1 MRRFHLFALTIMI
14 VIFTSLF
21 LTSSMA
27 IAQTD
32 EPLTLGGL
40 LEKFWNDGKVDW
52 LVLLIVL
59 DFVLGVL
66 VALKARTFR
75 LSYVADFLR
84 KDVIFKLGGYLA
96 LYAGAVYAGEAE
108 VLGIPEFDPGLIAGA
123 AYVVVVG
130 AMVGSIL
137 NSVSELGL
145 LPGGGDENP
154 QPDPAPSGLSVPGML
169 TADEGI

>member
-1 MRRFHLFALTIMI
+1 MRRFHLFALTFMI

-21 LTSSMA
+21 VMSSVA

-32 EPLTLGGL
+32 EPFTLGGL
-40 LEKFWNDGKVDW
+40 LEQFWNDGKVDW

-59 DFVLGVL
+59 DFLLGVF
-66 VALKARTFR
+66 VAVKARTFR
-75 LSYVADFLR
+75 LSYIADFLR
-84 KDVIFKLGGYLA
+84 KDVIFKLGGYLV
-96 LYAGAVYAGEAE
+96 LYAAAVYAGEAE
-108 VLGIPEFDPGLIAGA
+108 ILGIPEFDPGLIAGG

-145 LPGGGDENP
+145 LPGGDEP
-154 QPDPAPSGLSVPGML
+154 PEPEPAPAGLSVTGML
-169 TADEGI
+169 TADEGV